1 MINWPF
7 HANART
13 DHTGSPRLG
22 GKAFSAAGWI
32 TRSGRRFFQETRH
45 RQPADS
51 RDAFAPRKS
60 FRHRAARL
68 RSSGRQRLQD
78 SGRADSIPPV
88 MLDLSQYQSIGEAL
102 RDALD
107 QYSNEVCL
115 IEADRDREKER
126 LTYRDF
132 KQRAHPLA
140 RALQEANLSA
150 GSRASIIMTNQSK
163 WLISAYAIFFSGGVL
178 VPLDYKLTPDE
189 QWQLLKHSNATVLIT
204 EYPIWRQ
211 LSVSAGRAAA
221 TNVQTVL
228 VTEAPAKA
236 DLGGAQ
242 RWEEFRGAEEP
253 VFIPRKRKDIAS
265 IVYSSGTGGRP
276 KGCMMTHEN
285 YLEQCVALT
294 SVYPFWPGVRYLS
307 ILPTNHAID
316 FMVGFFGPF
325 TCGACVVHLRT
336 LRPEFVREAFMRYKI
351 TYVSLVPLVL
361 KNLQKGLEAK
371 FAELPPRKRKVFNA
385 LVAVNKSL
393 TKSHPRLW
401 LSRRLLKQV
410 HAAFGGELQ
419 AIIVG
424 GAFTEPQTLQF
435 FYDLGIPVA
444 NGYGLTEAGTAITV
458 NDLKPFRADTVG
470 KPLPGMEVKIAD
482 PSPNGIGEVCVRSK
496 TVMSGYLNEPELT
509 AETIVD
515 GWLRTGDLGKFDAQ
529 GHLRLSGRKKNM
541 IVTEEG
547 KNIYPEDIEAA
558 FESLPVK
565 EFCVFAANY
574 IWLQRSMVGEQL
586 VLVLH
591 LEEGQTLTE
600 ELRREISARNS
611 RLLNYKRVH
620 GLVLV
625 NEDFPRT
632 ASLKIKR
639 NILAERLAQSDRASA
654 ILPL

>member
-1 MINWPF
+1 
-7 HANART
+7 
-13 DHTGSPRLG
+13 
-22 GKAFSAAGWI
+22 
-32 TRSGRRFFQETRH
+32 
-45 RQPADS
+45 
-51 RDAFAPRKS
+51 
-60 FRHRAARL
+60 
-68 RSSGRQRLQD
+68 
-78 SGRADSIPPV
+78 
-88 MLDLSQYQSIGEAL
+88 MLDLAKYSSIGAALKEAME
-102 RDALD
+102 RFAG
-107 QYSNEVCL
+107 EVCL
-115 IEADRDREKER
+115 IEADREREKER
-126 LTYRDF
+126 ITYREF
-132 KQRAHPLA
+132 NARGLPLA
-140 RALQEANLSA
+140 RAMQDA
-150 GSRASIIMTNQSK
+150 GFIAADRASIIMTNQSK
-163 WLISAYAIFFSGGVL
+163 WLISAFAIFYSGGVL
-178 VPLDYKLTPDE
+178 VPLDYKLSPTE
-189 QWQLLKHSNATVLIT
+189 QWQLVQHSGTKLLIT

-211 LSVSAGRAAA
+211 LATSPGRAAA
-221 TNVQTVL
+221 TKVQTVL
-228 VTEAPAKA
+228 VTEAPTNA
-236 DLGGAQ
+236 DLAGAQ
-242 RWEEFRGAEEP
+242 RWEEFLGNAAP
-253 VFIPRKRKDIAS
+253 VFVPRERKDIAS

-285 YLEQCVALT
+285 YLEQCIALT
-294 SVYPFWPGVRYLS
+294 SLYPFWPGVRYLS

-336 LRPEFVREAFMRYKI
+336 LRPEFVREAFTRYKI

-361 KNLQKGLEAK
+361 KNLQRGLEAR
-371 FAELPPRKRKVFNA
+371 FAELPPGKRKVFDQ
-385 LVAVNKSL
+385 LVRVNKAL

-410 HAAFGGELQ
+410 HAAFGGELR

-470 KPLPGMEVKIAD
+470 KPLPGMAAKIVD
-482 PSPNGIGEVCVRSK
+482 PGVDGVGEVYVRSK

-515 GWLRTGDLGKFDAQ
+515 GWLHTGDLGKLDPQ
-529 GHLRLSGRKKNM
+529 GHLHLSGRKKNM

-574 IWLQRSMVGEQL
+574 IWPKRSMVGEL
-586 VLVLH
+586 LIIAIR
-591 LEEGQTLTE
+591 LENGQSFTE
-600 ELRREISARNS
+600 RLKQEIIRRNN
-611 RLLNYKRVH
+611 RLLNYKRIH
-620 GLVLV
+620 GLVLHD
-625 NEDFPRT
+625 EDFPRT

-639 NILAERLAQSDRASA
+639 NELAERLSKLDRDRV